1 MNKVLSFLFL
11 LTFLNIGAVSASE
24 SCITGFACRINSGVT
39 DSKTDK
45 SEQKNQKDIKIKKN
59 IKKSDVKTD
68 KNTKSK

>member
-39 DSKTDK
+39 DSKPDK
-45 SEQKNQKDIKIKKN
+45 SEQKIKKENKVKNN

-68 KNTKSK
+68 KNTKNK